1 VRLRFVMLLVI
12 GPLFG
17 LAGYLATADVI
28 EQRQTVVLAHSS
40 SVFASEGA
48 TVGALIHELQKER
61 GYSAGFIASR
71 GANFK
76 SELPMQRDASSDAI
90 TTLWSELVLLLNER
104 PEQIRDIRDRL
115 DQLAEI
121 RTKVDALALT
131 VPEMAG
137 FYTKTINLLI
147 DVSRTVGF
155 QSSQGEILTLLA
167 ARTLLGSAKEAAGL
181 ERAMGATGLGGGF
194 TPPVFNRYLK
204 LNGAQNALLNEAAGI
219 APELELLAH
228 LQSSEAY
235 KAIQSTRERVI
246 ATAESGVSD
255 GLTAGQWFAVSTA
268 WIDLL
273 REEELKIINAVT
285 ALSQAT
291 ESKAET
297 KLQSLIA
304 FGAIFTIA
312 VSLISIFSFERMIS
326 RIKYMIGVIQQFT
339 AGNYNVFVEG
349 IDGKD
354 ELSRMARELYHFKPD
369 TLEMRRN
376 AEQRKADQERIK
388 QEQDHVVTAIREG
401 LGRLSAGDLTQN
413 LGEAFP
419 REYEDLR
426 HDFNSTVSKLNST
439 LCDVA
444 DATLSIRSGSGALE
458 RSSTE
463 LSHRATEQAQNVELT
478 ATTLKDVTSGVR
490 EASQSASNVKQTTD
504 SAKTAAVDCGPVVQ
518 QATDAMEEI
527 SGSSQR
533 IAQIISVIEDIAF
546 QTNLLALNAGVEAAR
561 AGEAGR
567 GFAVVASEVRALA
580 HRSSEAAMEINALIG
595 ESSVQVKNG
604 VDLVNK
610 AGNALDSIVEQVSE
624 VSNLVS
630 ELAHDSVQQ
639 AGELEEINSSVSQ
652 VNQVTQETTAMVQET
667 KRTCEDLNGYAGQL
681 DRLVGQFKLLRQNDF
696 SDTMAA

>member
-1 VRLRFVMLLVI
+1 MRLRFVMLLVI

-291 ESKAET
+291 ESNAET

-354 ELSRMARELYHFKPD
+354 ELSRICLLYTSP
-369 TLEMRRN
+369 
-376 AEQRKADQERIK
+376 
-388 QEQDHVVTAIREG
+388 
-401 LGRLSAGDLTQN
+401 S
-413 LGEAFP
+413 P
-419 REYEDLR
+419 R
-426 HDFNSTVSKLNST
+426 
-439 LCDVA
+439 
-444 DATLSIRSGSGALE
+444 DA
-458 RSSTE
+458 
-463 LSHRATEQAQNVELT
+463 
-478 ATTLKDVTSGVR
+478 
-490 EASQSASNVKQTTD
+490 
-504 SAKTAAVDCGPVVQ
+504 
-518 QATDAMEEI
+518 
-527 SGSSQR
+527 
-533 IAQIISVIEDIAF
+533 
-546 QTNLLALNAGVEAAR
+546 
-561 AGEAGR
+561 
-567 GFAVVASEVRALA
+567 
-580 HRSSEAAMEINALIG
+580 
-595 ESSVQVKNG
+595 
-604 VDLVNK
+604 
-610 AGNALDSIVEQVSE
+610 
-624 VSNLVS
+624 
-630 ELAHDSVQQ
+630 
-639 AGELEEINSSVSQ
+639 
-652 VNQVTQETTAMVQET
+652 
-667 KRTCEDLNGYAGQL
+667 
-681 DRLVGQFKLLRQNDF
+681 
-696 SDTMAA
+696 